1 MICPNCGTANPEG
14 ASFCSVC
21 QTSFI
26 TPPPVNLQM
35 NQAVPTQP
43 KTSGLAIASLVL
55 GIASIPLCGLGI
67 IMAIIGLILG
77 CIAISKINRQPD
89 QLTGKGLAIG
99 GITTSIVGLVLG
111 LLLLISILMPALG
124 RTRVLARR
132 VQCSAQLSNI
142 GKAMALYSNEYNDQF
157 PPTLELLTETMDVAP
172 KNLVC
177 PDSGDQEGQCSYI
190 YRGNDLTAA
199 SQADMILAYDKYNNH
214 KGENRNVLFVGYNV
228 ERINEEDFPQAI
240 DHDNELRRQMGLP
253 EKPLEETE
261 VLSDRD

>member
-26 TPPPVNLQM
+26 TPPPVNLQI
-35 NQAVPTQP
+35 NQAVSAQP

-55 GIASIPLCGLGI
+55 GIASIPLCGLGFFL
-67 IMAIIGLILG
+67 AIIGLILG
-77 CIAISKINRQPD
+77 CIALSKINRQPD
-89 QLTGKGLAIG
+89 LLTGKGLAIG

-111 LLLLISILMPALG
+111 GLLLVSMLAPLRGA
-124 RTRVLARR
+124 REQTRRI
-132 VQCSAQLSNI
+132 QCSSHVATI
-142 GKAMALYSNEYNDQF
+142 AKAMAMYSNEYNDQY
-157 PPTLELLTETMDVAP
+157 PPTLDLLHETMDLTP
-172 KNLVC
+172 MDLVC
-177 PDSGDQEGQCSYI
+177 PASGDQDGQCSYI
-190 YRGNDLTAA
+190 YRGNDLTVA
-199 SQADMILAYDKYNNH
+199 SPADMILVYDKYNNH

-253 EKPLEETE
+253 EKPLEEPE
-261 VLSDRD
+261 VSFDGD